1 MACGDPA
8 ATNTADAT
16 APIADVADT
25 REEGDGDVTAA
36 PDAADTRAD
45 AEDAAD
51 GGDADDDARV
61 DTTPPDPDLDSDRD
75 GVRDLEE
82 LAAGTD
88 PFDPASAPAWHPERT
103 ARPRLHLDA
112 ADLPALRALAASD
125 DPAATTLLA
134 RIRAYAARTPPDWP
148 EVDPWESGTSTLLA
162 RIAETQAF
170 LGLLD
175 QDPDASAAAAALLAA
190 PYPDPTPLN
199 AGVYPDSHYNLYESE
214 ALVAACHAYDLL
226 AGTPGLPAADLAAAH
241 DRLAPRVDTFAA
253 MMLEPG
259 AFNTFL
265 LLAQNNH
272 LMKVFAA
279 LGVCAIALPDRPD
292 AARDLNEAVT
302 GLTYLLFDVQATPD
316 GGYAEGWNYLAYGGQ
331 SWLALIWAWRRF
343 LGPEPGWPLYP
354 GGAATPSDTAS
365 GAIADYGDLAAH
377 PTFRAMF
384 RAALQTARPDGLCLP
399 TDDANVVPLPT
410 LLAAALL
417 NEPALAANAALPAV
431 AFDAG
436 ALDVLTFSALPQV
449 PAPAPPAWPLDE
461 VLDEAGFAVF
471 RSDRGPDATLLVLL
485 GEHGRARSAGIG
497 HEHADSLALLLHA
510 HGEPLAID
518 PAYVDFEHHDLVKR
532 GRDHNIV
539 LVDGEGPPF
548 PFEVTAPSG
557 DAWLG
562 PLEGDAARTTV
573 IGRTA
578 YLGVTLWRRVLRV
591 DGATFVVADRVVA
604 DDGAPRTYT
613 FALNGLG
620 GGDVPDGSFTLAAD
634 GATWTRPLA
643 ALRVVTAATNGALT
657 TTSRLEEH
665 ATAHGTFALHATL
678 DASATMATDAGF
690 LTLLEPEATG
700 AAPAAV
706 TVAQVAPGVALATR
720 DSAGVVTRFA
730 SNTTAQAAVVAVSG
744 QAIAVPPGLSELG
757 PDGGVTRTWPLVGP

>member
-1 MACGDPA
+1 MLACGDPSTGGGDDSSAPVDDVADAGEDAESDVAVAPDGDA
-8 ATNTADAT
+8 AAPDSDAADAT
-16 APIADVADT
+16 A
-25 REEGDGDVTAA
+25 
-36 PDAADTRAD
+36 DA
-45 AEDAAD
+45 
-51 GGDADDDARV
+51 V
-61 DTTPPDPDLDSDRD
+61 DTTPPDPTLDSDRD
-75 GVRDLEE
+75 GVLDLDE

-88 PFDPASAPAWHPERT
+88 PFDPASAPAWHPERDE
-103 ARPRLHLDA
+103 RPRLYLDA

-125 DPAATTLLA
+125 DPAATAILA
-134 RIRAYAARTPPDWP
+134 RIRAYAALTPPAWP
-148 EVDPWESGTSTLLA
+148 EVDPWEGGTPSLRA
-162 RIAETQAF
+162 RIAEARAF
-170 LGLLD
+170 LGLLESD
-175 QDPDASAAAAALLAA
+175 LDASAAAAALLAA
-190 PYPDPTPLN
+190 PYPDPAPLN
-199 AGVYPDSHYNLYESE
+199 AGIYPDSYYNLHESE
-214 ALVAACHAYDLL
+214 ALVANCAAYDLL

-241 DRLAPRVDTFAA
+241 DRLASRVDTFSA

-279 LGVCAIALPDRPD
+279 LGVCAIALPDRPG
-292 AARDLNEAVT
+292 AARDLNEGVT
-302 GLTYLLFDVQATPD
+302 GLTYLLFDLQATPD

-331 SWLALIWAWRRF
+331 SWLALVWAWRRF

-354 GGAATPSDTAS
+354 GGAATPSATAS
-365 GAIADYGDLAAH
+365 GAVADYGDLAAH

-384 RAALQTARPDGLCLP
+384 RAALQTIRPDGLCLP
-399 TDDANVVPLPT
+399 TDDANAVPLPT

-417 NEPALAANAALPAV
+417 DEPALAANAALPAV
-431 AFDAG
+431 AFHGG
-436 ALDVLTFSALPQV
+436 ALDILALIALPHV
-449 PAPAPPAWPLDE
+449 PAPAQPSWPLDE
-461 VLDEAGFAVF
+461 VLPEAGFAVF

-518 PAYVDFEHHDLVKR
+518 PAYIDFEHHDLVKR

-548 PFEVTAPSG
+548 PFEVAAPSG

-578 YLGVTLWRRVLRV
+578 YHGVTLWRRVLRI
-591 DGATFVVADRVVA
+591 DGAAFVVADRMVD
-604 DDGAPRTYT
+604 DDGAARTYT

-620 GGDVPDGSFTLAAD
+620 GGDVPDGTFTLAAD
-634 GATWTRPLA
+634 GATWTRPGA

-657 TTSRLEEH
+657 ATSRLEEH
-665 ATAHGTFALHATL
+665 ATAHGAFALHATL
-678 DASATMATDAGF
+678 DASATMAADAGF
-690 LTLLEPEATG
+690 LTALEPAASG
-700 AAPAAV
+700 AEPAAV
-706 TVAQVAPGVALATR
+706 TVIQVAPGVALATR

-730 SNTTAQAAVVAVSG
+730 SNTTEQAAVITVAG
-744 QAIAVPPGLSELG
+744 HATTVPPGLSELDAG
-757 PDGGVTRTWPLVGP
+757 GGVTTTWPLVGP